1 MSAFALMCI
10 VLSLILSRVCVH
22 LKTARS
28 RLHSVMTPR
37 PALPPLL
44 KAPALLLHIGLFPAA
59 CYGRYNTT

>member
-37 PALPPLL
+37 PALPPLF
-44 KAPALLLHIGLFPAA
+44 KAPALLPT
-59 CYGRYNTT
+59 YWPVSGRMLRSL